1 MGTHNGLRPAPREN
15 LQSWLE
21 RQGLK
26 GLKFSLGFLELE
38 FKPTEQ
44 DRDAAWELYI
54 ELLTRVTTQSLSPV
68 HGDEATALT
77 SVFKLFE
84 LTRSILKAPGRRGA
98 HEFTKVAIVVLNQK
112 VRPFTAKWHKLSLA
126 GAFKEEA
133 QCIVFRQ
140 ELAALQEVLV
150 VYARALA
157 DLAGVE
163 DLTAL
168 EAA

>member
-1 MGTHNGLRPAPREN
+1 MGSHNGLRPAPREN

-54 ELLTRVTTQSLSPV
+54 ELLTRVTTQSLSPA

-77 SVFKLFE
+77 SVFN
-84 LTRSILKAPGRRGA
+84 A
-98 HEFTKVAIVVLNQK
+98 
-112 VRPFTAKWHKLSLA
+112 
-126 GAFKEEA
+126 AF
-133 QCIVFRQ
+133 
-140 ELAALQEVLV
+140 
-150 VYARALA
+150 
-157 DLAGVE
+157 
-163 DLTAL
+163 
-168 EAA
+168 

>member
-21 RQGLK
+21 RQ

-54 ELLTRVTTQSLSPV
+54 ELLTRVTTQSLSPA

-84 LTRSILKAPGRRGA
+84 LTRSILKAPGRRSA
-98 HEFTKVAIVVLNQK
+98 HEFTKVAIVVLNQV
-112 VRPFTAKWHKLSLA
+112 VRPFTAEWHKRSLA
-126 GAFKEEA
+126 GDFNKPEACEE
-133 QCIVFRQ
+133 FRQ
-140 ELAALQEVLV
+140 KLAVLQAQLV

-168 EAA
+168 EAE